1 MHCFTLRF
9 LLSKIPAGWICDR
22 CKVSRLF
29 LLCGTIYSV
38 LTLLNP
44 MAAKL
49 GPNYM
54 IALRF
59 IQGMA
64 HVSTIH
70 AYKKWIEFLTDID

>member
-1 MHCFTLRF
+1 
-9 LLSKIPAGWICDR
+9 
-22 CKVSRLF
+22 
-29 LLCGTIYSV
+29 V